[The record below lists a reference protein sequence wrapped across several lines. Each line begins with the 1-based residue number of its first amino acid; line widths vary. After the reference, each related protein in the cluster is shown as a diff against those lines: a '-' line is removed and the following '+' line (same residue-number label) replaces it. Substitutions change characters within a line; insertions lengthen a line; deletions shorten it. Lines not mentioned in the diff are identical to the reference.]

1 MKEMGVRKL
10 RKGWHNRVASEPEC
24 VNVTLL
30 LVAPDGPM
38 SEQRREPW
46 R

>member
-1 MKEMGVRKL
+1 MKERAVRKL

-24 VNVTLL
+24 ANVMLW

-38 SEQRREPW
+38 SEQRREP
-46 R
+46 